1 MYKIRFARITE
12 QGHASLHAEFPLV
25 QSHDIIIRYETSS
38 DGKPMNAQVV
48 PNGKRSLEPLFT
60 LRASDPMAASYVKHW
75 AEMAELNNES
85 SEKIISAKATAEAM
99 YRWKEENSIR
109 SSDG

>member
-1 MYKIRFARITE
+1 MYKTSFVRVTE
-12 QGHASLHAEFPLV
+12 QGHASWHDEFPLV
-25 QSHDIIIRYETSS
+25 QSHDVIIRYETSS

-48 PNGKRSLEPLFT
+48 PNGKWSLEPLFT

-85 SEKIISAKATAEAM
+85 SEKIISAKSTAEAM
-99 YRWKEENSIR
+99 YRWKEERAEIKN
-109 SSDG
+109 